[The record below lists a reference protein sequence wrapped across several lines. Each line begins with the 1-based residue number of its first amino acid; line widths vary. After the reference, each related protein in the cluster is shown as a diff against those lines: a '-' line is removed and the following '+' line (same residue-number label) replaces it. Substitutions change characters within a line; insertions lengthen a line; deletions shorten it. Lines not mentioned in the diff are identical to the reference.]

1 MPRHKS
7 LITKETNDRRESQF
21 DMISNNAWS
30 VSEVLKLSDEETAS
44 AILYP
49 LHDLHDTTSF
59 ST

>member
-30 VSEVLKLSDEETAS
+30 VSEVLKLSDEETVS
-44 AILYP
+44 TILYP

>member
-44 AILYP
+44 AILSP
-49 LHDLHDTTSF
+49 LPGLHDTTSF

>member
-1 MPRHKS
+1 
-7 LITKETNDRRESQF
+7 
-21 DMISNNAWS
+21 MISNNAWS
-30 VSEVLKLSDEETAS
+30 VSEVLKLSDEETVS